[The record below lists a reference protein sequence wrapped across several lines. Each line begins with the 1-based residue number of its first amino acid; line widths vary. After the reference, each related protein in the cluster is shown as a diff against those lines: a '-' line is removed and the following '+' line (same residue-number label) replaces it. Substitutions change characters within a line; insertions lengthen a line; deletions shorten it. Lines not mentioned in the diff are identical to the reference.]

1 MARRSKRSAGKIPR
15 LRSWFLGL
23 NLSLAAILCGWYA
36 FQPQER
42 QTEVRRLLTNA
53 FENDK
58 QVSVVD
64 VAWDVWQLYYA
75 DSAAGKIAPGDKTII
90 YGGAPEYAGI
100 PAMPLRLL
108 TNRGYVVGY
117 NDGGAY
123 PAWVAYHVKD
133 VGKLPVPPPRPD
145 KFEMDPRTVSRISPE
160 DYAGSG
166 YDRGHLAPNY
176 VIATRFGEEAQ
187 RETFLMSNIMP
198 QRHALNAGL
207 WKELELKVA
216 TSYPARYAEV
226 WVFAGP
232 IFGDHLV
239 KLHNRV
245 PVPEAFFMILVD
257 EQDGKLRTLAFVI
270 PQDVEPKSDPNAFLT
285 TVAEIQQRTHLDF
298 FRELDDV
305 SEAEIEKFAAKR
317 AW

>member
-1 MARRSKRSAGKIPR
+1 MARRLKRSARKSPR
-15 LRSWFLGL
+15 LKRWFLGF
-23 NLSLAAILCGWYA
+23 NLSLAAVLGGWYL

-42 QTEVRRLLTNA
+42 KSEVRHLVANA

-58 QVSVVD
+58 RVSVTD

-75 DSAAGKIAPGDKTII
+75 DSTAGKIAPGDKTVI
-90 YGGAPEYAGI
+90 YGGAPEYEGI

-108 TNRGYVVGY
+108 RNRGYVVGY

-133 VGKLPVPPPRPD
+133 LGKLPVPPPRPD
-145 KFEMDPRTVSRISPE
+145 NFEMDSRTVSRISPE
-160 DYAGSG
+160 DYTGSG

-176 VIATRFGEEAQ
+176 VIATQFGEEAQ

-207 WKELELKVA
+207 WKELELKIA
-216 TSYPARYAEV
+216 TSYPARYSEV

-245 PVPEAFFMILVD
+245 PVPDAFFMIVVD
-257 EQDGKLRTLAFVI
+257 EQDGKLRTLAFVV
-270 PQDVEPKSDPNAFLT
+270 PQEVEANSDPNAFLT
-285 TVAEIQQRTHLDF
+285 TVADIQQRTHLNF
-298 FRELDDV
+298 FEELDDA
-305 SEAEIEKFAAKR
+305 SEAEVEKRAAKHV
-317 AW
+317 W